1 MDAARRVAT
10 LESEM
15 TEYDRYVMFC
25 KREGFTEIMGRVEFN
40 ELMA

>member
-1 MDAARRVAT
+1 MQRAALRE
-10 LESEM
+10 LEKKM

-25 KREGFTEIMGRVEFN
+25 KREGFAEIMGRDEFN